1 MTDLAIREFEPVVEV
16 GSFDFGDELLP
27 ISAHLRIQLRLD
39 VVGQELRERIP
50 DVGSEC
56 FVSSD
61 NPVNGV
67 LEAVEGFRD
76 GGKVENPCEETW
88 YDNLSSAE
96 VLTELGNDF
105 FNRSSGIILKNSLSF
120 RV

>member
-1 MTDLAIREFEPVVEV
+1 M
-16 GSFDFGDELLP
+16 
-27 ISAHLRIQLRLD
+27 
-39 VVGQELRERIP
+39 
-50 DVGSEC
+50 GSEC

-88 YDNLSSAE
+88 YHNLSSAE
-96 VLTELGNDF
+96 VLTELGNDLT
-105 FNRSSGIILKNSLSF
+105 SSTGAVGSS
-120 RV
+120 